1 MIDLSELN
9 EDKVKA
15 ISKSELLLDHEQA
28 LSIRKEG
35 KKKVILETCEE
46 TFTYEGKTAVLLLRQ
61 LPRGCFSETPELL
74 YIYNAIEE
82 LEP

>member
-9 EDKVKA
+9 EDRVKA
-15 ISKSELLLDHEQA
+15 ISKRELLLDHSEA
-28 LSIRKEG
+28 LSIRREG
-35 KKKVILETCEE
+35 KKVILETCEE
-46 TFTYEGKTAVLLLRQ
+46 TFIYEGKAAVLRLRQ

-74 YIYNAIEE
+74 TIYDSIEE